1 MRLIDAEKV
10 AESWKGTG
18 QNYKEDAEKLMMS
31 DNAEDFIKCAI
42 EEACAEMMIGLA
54 DSLLKD
60 VPSDPIH
67 EAFFE
72 WRNPETDPPKVETEV
87 LVLYRRDDYLGITT
101 AHYED
106 GNVFSEDSEWNWEDL
121 PDWGTYDEERDDYRI
136 PEGWWE
142 YRHFNPDD
150 VYNNKI
156 DCTVVGWM
164 PLPPKEVK
172 KQ

>member
-1 MRLIDAEKV
+1 MRLIDADVLRKR
-10 AESWKGTG
+10 
-18 QNYKEDAEKLMMS
+18 
-31 DNAEDFIKCAI
+31 I
-42 EEACAEMMIGLA
+42 EERIQAFDRETSASSAFIGYAL
-54 DSLLKD
+54 DD
-60 VPSDPIH
+60 VLDYIDTTPTVTLETD
-67 EAFFE
+67 AQY

-87 LVLYRRDDYLGITT
+87 LVMYRRDDYLGITT

-172 KQ
+172 Q

>member
-18 QNYKEDAEKLMMS
+18 QKRKDDAEKLMMS
-31 DNAEDFIKCAI
+31 DNVEDFIKGAI
-42 EEACAEMMIGLA
+42 EEACAEMLIGLA

-60 VPSDPIH
+60 VPSDPIY

-87 LVLYRRDDYLGITT
+87 LVLVDCGKGYCITT
-101 AHYED
+101 AFYED
-106 GNVFSEDSEWNWEDL
+106 GTVSQYESAWQWEDV
-121 PDWGTYDEERDDYRI
+121 DDYGIYDEEEDLYRLQK
-136 PEGWWE
+136 GWWE
-142 YRHFNPDD
+142 YRHFTPDD
-150 VYNNKI
+150 VLECPI
-156 DCTVVGWM
+156 DKPVVGWM

-172 KQ
+172 Q

>member
-18 QNYKEDAEKLMMS
+18 QKYKNDAEKLMMS
-31 DNAEDFIKCAI
+31 GDAEDFIKGAI
-42 EEACAEMMIGLA
+42 EEACAEMLIGLA

-72 WRNPETDPPKVETEV
+72 WRNPETDPPKVEEDV
-87 LVLYRRDDYLGITT
+87 LILFKTACGGYGITT
-101 AHYED
+101 ANYED
-106 GNVFSEDSEWNWEDL
+106 GTVLSQKSAFYWEEISE
-121 PDWGTYDEERDDYRI
+121 WGTYDEESDDYFI
-136 PEGWWE
+136 PKGWWE
-142 YRHFNPDD
+142 YRYFNQDD
-150 VYNNKI
+150 IYDNRV
-156 DCTVVGWM
+156 DAHVVGWM

-172 KQ
+172 Q

>member
-1 MRLIDAEKV
+1 MRLVDAEKV
-10 AESWKGTG
+10 AEIWKSTG
-18 QNYKEDAEKLMMS
+18 QKRKDEAEKLMMS
-31 DNAEDFIKCAI
+31 GNAEDFIKGAI
-42 EEACAEMMIGLA
+42 EEACAEMLIGLA
-54 DSLLKD
+54 DSLLKE
-60 VPSDPIH
+60 VPSVPIQ
-67 EAFFE
+67 EGFLK

-87 LVLYRRDDYLGITT
+87 LVLYRRYDYLGITT

-121 PDWGTYDEERDDYRI
+121 SDWGTYEEERDDYRI

-150 VYNNKI
+150 VYDNKI

-172 KQ
+172 Q

>member
-1 MRLIDAEKV
+1 MRPIDADVLRKR
-10 AESWKGTG
+10 
-18 QNYKEDAEKLMMS
+18 
-31 DNAEDFIKCAI
+31 I
-42 EEACAEMMIGLA
+42 EERIKEFDKETSASSAFMGYAL
-54 DSLLKD
+54 DD
-60 VPSDPIH
+60 VLDYIDTTPTAALETDAPR
-67 EAFFE
+67 
-72 WRNPETDPPKVETEV
+72 WRNPETNPPKVETEV
-87 LVLYRRDDYLGITT
+87 LILYRYNGYMGITT

-106 GNVFSEDSEWNWEDL
+106 GNVFSQDSEWNWEDL

-142 YRHFNPDD
+142 YRHFNPDG

-164 PLPPKEVK
+164 PFPPKEVK